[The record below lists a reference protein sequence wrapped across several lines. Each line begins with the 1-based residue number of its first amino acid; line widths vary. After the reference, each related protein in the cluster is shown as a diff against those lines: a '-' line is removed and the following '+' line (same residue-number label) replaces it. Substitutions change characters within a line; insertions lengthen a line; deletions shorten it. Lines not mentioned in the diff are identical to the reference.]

1 MKTIYNKILAG
12 IFCLGMLNACDIE
25 EFPYVSVTD
34 DELVSNSA
42 SVETI
47 TLGNYS
53 YMKERNFHSAV
64 HFAGEFTS
72 DNVLY
77 SGQSTSSNFYIY
89 NYQRIPTCSILT
101 DVWTYSYKLIVNCNK
116 VILTA
121 KEGVSKETDH
131 LIGENYFLRGMFYH
145 LLAITYGKDYHIASA
160 SDLAVPLKLSAD
172 PDDCPPRATV
182 QKVYE
187 QIIKDLKK
195 AEELM
200 GNSGVE
206 KNACYANVWAAKAM
220 LSRVYLYMH
229 DYANAES
236 YATDVIDHSGKQLLN
251 NTQYRTMNELVPES
265 NPEAILAIRMLKD
278 IDYSK
283 SRSAAM
289 YTIIDGDGWG
299 EVYASQPLLEAF
311 QKYPDDVRS
320 VFIVPQYT
328 EAKDKDGKLIE
339 ELYFISENFF
349 YNNDKTPAEDPLH
362 RHYYRFQQVKKTSSG
377 YQIVTDEKK
386 DFFEYDSPNV
396 LERPDGS
403 LYVRARQ
410 VYRENGE
417 VVGRAE
423 WKEYTV
429 HIQKQMKKRNDY
441 PQYFI
446 NKLAYQEK
454 NALLNSP
461 MLIRLS
467 EMYLNR
473 AEARHF
479 LNNDP
484 GAIEDMNVIK
494 RRAGI
499 LDYNENSDGEVLDA
513 ILDEARKEFYCEA
526 HRKYDLLRNDKVID
540 RHYPGCHDR
549 GAESSVVQE
558 IRVTD
563 DCAVQYIP
571 QSEIDAY
578 PIPLVQNP

>member
-1 MKTIYNKILAG
+1 
-12 IFCLGMLNACDIE
+12 
-25 EFPYVSVTD
+25 
-34 DELVSNSA
+34 
-42 SVETI
+42 
-47 TLGNYS
+47 
-53 YMKERNFHSAV
+53 
-64 HFAGEFTS
+64 
-72 DNVLY
+72 
-77 SGQSTSSNFYIY
+77 
-89 NYQRIPTCSILT
+89 
-101 DVWTYSYKLIVNCNK
+101 
-116 VILTA
+116 
-121 KEGVSKETDH
+121 
-131 LIGENYFLRGMFYH
+131 
-145 LLAITYGKDYHIASA
+145 
-160 SDLAVPLKLSAD
+160 
-172 PDDCPPRATV
+172 
-182 QKVYE
+182 
-187 QIIKDLKK
+187 
-195 AEELM
+195 M

-311 QKYPDDVRS
+311 QKYPNDVRS

-362 RHYYRFQQVKKTSSG
+362 RHYYRFQQVKNTGSG

-429 HIQKQMKKRNDY
+429 HIQNQMKKRNDY

-499 LDYNENSDGEVLDA
+499 PDYNENSDGGVLDA